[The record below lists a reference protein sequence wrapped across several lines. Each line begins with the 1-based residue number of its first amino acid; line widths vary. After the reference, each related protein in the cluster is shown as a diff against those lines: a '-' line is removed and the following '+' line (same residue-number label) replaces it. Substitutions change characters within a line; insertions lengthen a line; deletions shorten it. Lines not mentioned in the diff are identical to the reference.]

1 MSYIYEKIWYKRKKI
16 NDTPNTLNAC
26 LKMSGTIT

>member
-1 MSYIYEKIWYKRKKI
+1 MTKYGIKGKKI